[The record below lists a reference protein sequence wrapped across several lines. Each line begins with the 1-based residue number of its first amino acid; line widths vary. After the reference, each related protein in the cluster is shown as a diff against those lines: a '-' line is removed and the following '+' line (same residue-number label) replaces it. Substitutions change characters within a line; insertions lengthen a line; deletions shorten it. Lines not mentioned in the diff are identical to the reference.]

1 MLKSNNKRKNQ
12 LKKIKH
18 FRYKI
23 YDKKLTQTV
32 ILVTIFKDDDE
43 I

>member
-18 FRYKI
+18 FRYKM
-23 YDKKLTQTV
+23 LTCKSKFRV
-32 ILVTIFKDDDE
+32 KD
-43 I
+43 